1 MVLTVSLCLETA
13 MEAEVGHIWG
23 YVKLLAGRCGNVD
36 NKIYMLY
43 LLCNLHILKLTLN
56 HPTFSLT

>member
-1 MVLTVSLCLETA
+1 

-23 YVKLLAGRCGNVD
+23 YVKLLAGRCGNID
-36 NKIYMLY
+36 NKISMLY